1 MNTKLIPG
9 IAAGKLLS
17 FASRLAG
24 IGYGS
29 TWPGHL
35 ALNADKDF
43 ITDLIDNNPK
53 LKIILVAGTNGKTT
67 SSKLLQFIL
76 EKNDITTFH
85 NESGANLLN
94 GVASSLI
101 KNSNI
106 FGKLNFE
113 VAIFETDENTLPD
126 LLKII
131 KKPHSLVIL
140 NLFRDQLDRYGEVN
154 QIANRWEVALSLL
167 PKNTTVFINGDDPKL
182 SFIGKKLANK
192 KYFFGVGDN
201 FMQKKELSHD
211 TDFSY
216 CPSCTTKLEFKKIS
230 YSHLGKFICPKCKF
244 ENPKTIIIP
253 NLPYKMLGTYNIYNI
268 NAASLVASVL
278 GVKNETIKGALRK
291 FEPAFG
297 RQEVIEYKGRKILVL
312 LSKNPTGFNQSIEAV
327 LEKSKNPNVLLVFN
341 DRVPDGR
348 DASWIWDIDI
358 ENLTR
363 KSANISISGDRV
375 YDMAIRVK
383 YAGTDEFKTFEDL
396 KEAIENAVEQTKMNE
411 TLFILPTY
419 SAMLE
424 VRKILSGRKIL

>member
-1 MNTKLIPG
+1 MNIKLIPG

-24 IGYGS
+24 FGYGS

-35 ALNADKDF
+35 ALNADKNF
-43 ITDLIDNNPK
+43 IRDLIDNNPK

-76 EKNDITTFH
+76 EKNGITTFH

-101 KNSNI
+101 KNSSV

-113 VAIFETDENTLPD
+113 VAIFETDENALPN

-131 KKPHSLVIL
+131 KRPHSLVIL

-154 QIANRWEVALSLL
+154 QIANKWEDALSLL
-167 PKNTTVFINGDDPKL
+167 PKNTTVFVNGDDPKL
-182 SFIGKKLANK
+182 SFMGKKLANK
-192 KYFFGVGDN
+192 TYYFGIGND
-201 FMQKKELSHD
+201 FMQKRALSHD

-216 CPSCTTKLEFKKIS
+216 CPNCATKLEFKKIA
-230 YSHLGKFICPKCKF
+230 YSHLGQFICPNCKF

-253 NLPYKMLGTYNIYNI
+253 DLPYKMLGTYNIYNI
-268 NAASLVASVL
+268 NAASLVASIL
-278 GVKNETIKGALRK
+278 GVKNETIREALDK

-297 RQEVIEYKGRKILVL
+297 RQEVIKYKEREILVL

-327 LEKSKNPNVLLVFN
+327 LENSKNPNVLLVLN
-341 DRVPDGR
+341 DRAPDGR
-348 DASWIWDIDI
+348 DVSWIWDIDI
-358 ENLTR
+358 ENLTEV
-363 KSANISISGDRV
+363 SSNIFISGDRA
-375 YDMAIRVK
+375 YDMALRVK
-383 YAGTDEFKTFEDL
+383 YSGNEKFETFENL
-396 KEAIENAVEQTKMNE
+396 KEAVESAVEQTKENE
-411 TLFILPTY
+411 TLFVLPTY